1 MDYNRAAVTVEGK
14 HGDLDTISDCSG
26 CVSQMRY
33 TAPYAP
39 YTRPPT
45 GYNLQTRE
53 GKGLLEKAHLVPA
66 LC

>member
-33 TAPYAP
+33 TAPYTP

-53 GKGLLEKAHLVPA
+53 GKG
-66 LC
+66 